1 MRLRPSEEF
10 HHDHGLVI
18 AGYYWLLLVIEGY
31 YHVFYLFM
39 SFMGKNTTITTF
51 NGVKSGL
58 VKCAE
63 RIHVDLL
70 LHTLPLV

>member
-18 AGYYWLLLVIEGY
+18 AGYCWLLPFI
-31 YHVFYLFM
+31 LFVYELY
-39 SFMGKNTTITTF
+39 GEKHNEF